1 MDTATPTAP
10 GGVERSAIRKVAT
23 RLVPFVALM
32 FFINYLDRTAIGFAG
47 PNGMNEDLGLSAA
60 QFGFAS
66 GIFFIAYILLEVP
79 SNIALSKFGARRWL
93 ARIMVTWGI
102 VAVLFTW
109 VQNFEQL
116 ATLRF
121 LLGVMEAGFF
131 PGAIF
136 FLSSWVPARH
146 RGRILALFYLA
157 QPLTTVIGAPL
168 AGLLIQQHGL
178 FGLEGWRIMYFGVGA
193 PAIILGIAAWF
204 VLVDRPNKARWLTRD
219 EATWLETELEAERQ
233 ITTNGGK
240 EGHRIGAAFRTP
252 RVWALGMAYFGLVY
266 GFYALAFFLPTIIA
280 GFQEASGKPFT
291 VLDNG
296 LITAIPYIPAAIVLY
311 LWSRDASRRGVH
323 AWHVWLPALVG
334 AVTIPLALLA
344 GSPVATI
351 AVITIT
357 AMSIFAA
364 FPVFW
369 SLPTHYLSG
378 AAAAAGVA
386 LIGAIG
392 NLAGFVAPYITGAL
406 ADATG
411 NYYLAMTVVGV
422 MMLMSAVIIFVLNL
436 RGGITRLET
445 GTIATARRRDNG
457 AEQPITAQL

>member
-1 MDTATPTAP
+1 
-10 GGVERSAIRKVAT
+10 
-23 RLVPFVALM
+23 VPFVAAM

-47 PNGMNEDLGLSAA
+47 PNGMNEDLGLTAA

-66 GIFFIAYILLEVP
+66 GVFFIAYILLEVP
-79 SNIALSKFGARRWL
+79 SNIALSKFGARKWL
-93 ARIMVTWGI
+93 TRIMITWGI

-109 VQNFEQL
+109 TQNFEQL
-116 ATLRF
+116 AILRF

-178 FGLEGWRIMYFGVGA
+178 FGLEGWRIMYLGVGL
-193 PAIILGIAAWF
+193 PAIVLGILAWF
-204 VLVDRPNKARWLTRD
+204 VLVDRPSKAKWLSVD
-219 EATWLETELEAERQ
+219 EASWLENELEAEQ
-233 ITTNGGK
+233 KITAGEK
-240 EGHRIGAAFRTP
+240 PDAHRVGAAFKLP
-252 RVWALGMAYFGLVY
+252 RVWALGVGYFGLVY

-280 GFQEASGKPFT
+280 GFQEESGRSFT

-296 LITAIPYIPAAIVLY
+296 LITAIPYLPAAVALY
-311 LWSRDASRRGVH
+311 LWSRDATRRGVR
-323 AWHVWLPALVG
+323 AWHVWLPALIG
-334 AVTIPLALLA
+334 AVTIPFALFA
-344 GSPVATI
+344 GSPFATV

-378 AAAAAGVA
+378 PAAAAGVA

-406 ADATG
+406 RDALGDYTV
-411 NYYLAMTVVGV
+411 AMGVVGL
-422 MMLMSAVIIFVLNL
+422 MMLISAVIIFTLNL
-436 RGGITRLET
+436 RGGITKLET
-445 GTIATARRRDNG
+445 GTIRTTREPRAATVDAP
-457 AEQPITAQL
+457 AAPETAL